1 MKPIN
6 KNKILIAT
14 GGTGGHIFPA
24 YSLARNFIKDN
35 YLVEIITDKRGLKYL
50 DKHKSIKLILN
61 NSATIFKKNIVNSF
75 FSVFLIFFSYI
86 KSLVILYKAKPLVVF
101 GMGGHAS
108 FPVCIAARTL
118 NIPFIIYE
126 NNIQIGK
133 SNKYLLPFA
142 FKIFV
147 SYQNLI
153 GVKNKYNYK
162 IVVTGNIIR
171 EEILNFKKNNQFV
184 PEILNI
190 LVLGGSQAAK
200 SFGDLLPIIFEQC
213 VKENIKI
220 KIFQQCIESQVEKL
234 NEIYKNLNID
244 FKLFKF
250 TNNISKYFSKTE
262 LAITRSGSS
271 ITAEL
276 INCRIPFISIPYP
289 YAADSHQEKNAIYFK
304 EKGYGFLVKENE
316 VNEKLF
322 PLIKLLYKDKKLL
335 GKMIEKQKNHSDKKA
350 LFKINR
356 VIENLKNE

>member
-1 MKPIN
+1 MKTTN
-6 KNKILIAT
+6 TNKIIIAT
-14 GGTGGHIFPA
+14 GGTGGHVYPA
-24 YSLARNFIKDN
+24 YSLAKNFIKKD
-35 YLVEIITDKRGLKYL
+35 YSVEIIIDKRGLKYF
-50 DKHKSIKLILN
+50 DKQKDVKLILN
-61 NSATIFKKNIVNSF
+61 NSATIFKKNIINSF
-75 FSVFLIFFSYI
+75 LSVFIIFFSYI
-86 KSLVILYKAKPLVVF
+86 KSLVILYRAKPVVVF

-108 FPVCIAARTL
+108 FPVCIAAKTL
-118 NIPFIIYE
+118 NIPFILYE

-133 SNKYLLPFA
+133 SNKYLLPLA
-142 FKIFV
+142 FKIFI
-147 SYQNLI
+147 SYQEI
-153 GVKNKYNYK
+153 VGIKDKYEHK
-162 IVVTGNIIR
+162 TIVTGNIIR
-171 EEILNFKKNNQFV
+171 EEILNFKKKYQFV

-190 LVLGGSQAAK
+190 LILGGSQAAK
-200 SFGDLLPIIFEQC
+200 SFGDLLPIVFEQC

-220 KIFQQCIESQVEKL
+220 KIFQQCVESQVEKL

-250 TNNISKYFSKTE
+250 SNNISKYFSKTE

-304 EKGYGFLVKENE
+304 EKGYSLLVKENE

-322 PLIKLLYKDKKLL
+322 PMIRLLYKDKKLL
-335 GKMIEKQKNHSDKKA
+335 GKMIEKQKKHSDKKA
-350 LFKINR
+350 FFKINR